1 MSGSK
6 AELVARVF
14 AASKM
19 GIPVQPSA
27 DELIL
32 RTRSE
37 KAKLLI
43 APNNTQLPD
52 PLSLKDNW
60 IRENDGLTSWSPIF
74 LNDITLFLMQDHPG
88 KDMDL
93 HQRV

>member
-14 AASKM
+14 AASEM

-60 IRENDGLTSWSPIF
+60 IRENDGLTSWPPIF